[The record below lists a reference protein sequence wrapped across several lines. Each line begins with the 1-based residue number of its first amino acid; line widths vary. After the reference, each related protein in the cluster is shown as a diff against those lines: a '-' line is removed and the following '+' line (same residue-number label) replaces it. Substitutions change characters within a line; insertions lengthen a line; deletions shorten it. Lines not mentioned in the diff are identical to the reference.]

1 MNAAGGAPDGSKGAR
16 TRAAIITTA
25 LGAFRRDGYD
35 GATLAGIADELGIT
49 RSAVLHHFTSKAAL
63 LREVVE
69 PFVAQLDQLLDRI
82 EVLQPIPNR
91 TRRQLLTAVVDLVAA
106 NRDVAAMLTVD
117 RAVNAH
123 LDADL
128 QVADRAARFVAITV
142 GTEGSALAATRSL
155 AALGSIVRPLAAADD
170 LVDFDDPVTRR
181 LLVDSALAVLKLPLP
196 DAPMDVS
203 PGSAP
208 TPGRGGS

>member
-1 MNAAGGAPDGSKGAR
+1 MASGASDGTKGAR

-25 LGAFRRDGYD
+25 LRAFRRDGYD

-49 RSAVLHHFTSKAAL
+49 RSAVLHHFNSKAAL

-69 PFVAQLDQLLDRI
+69 PFVTQLDDLLDRI
-82 EVLQPIPNR
+82 EALQPIPNR
-91 TRRQLLTAVVDLVAA
+91 VRRRLLTEVVDLVAD

-123 LDADL
+123 LAPDL
-128 QVADRAARFVAITV
+128 QVADRASRFVAITV
-142 GTEGSALAATRSL
+142 GTEGSGLAATRSL
-155 AALGSIVRPLAAADD
+155 AALGSVVRPLAAADD
-170 LVDFDDPVTRR
+170 LVDFDDPATRR
-181 LLVDSALAVLKLPLP
+181 LLVDSALAVLKLPLT
-196 DAPMDVS
+196 VS

-208 TPGRGGS
+208 SRGRGGS

>member
-1 MNAAGGAPDGSKGAR
+1 MASGASGASGASDGTKGAR

-25 LGAFRRDGYD
+25 LRAFRRDGYD

-49 RSAVLHHFTSKAAL
+49 RSAVLHHFNSKAAL
-63 LREVVE
+63 LREIVE
-69 PFVAQLDQLLDRI
+69 PFVAQLDDLLDRI
-82 EVLQPIPNR
+82 EALQPIPNR
-91 TRRQLLTAVVDLVAA
+91 VRRRLLTEVVDLVAD

-123 LDADL
+123 LAPDL
-128 QVADRAARFVAITV
+128 QVADRASRFVAITV
-142 GTEGSALAATRSL
+142 GTEGSGLAATRSL
-155 AALGSIVRPLAAADD
+155 AALGSVVRPLAAADD

-196 DAPMDVS
+196 VS

-208 TPGRGGS
+208 SRGRGGS

>member
-1 MNAAGGAPDGSKGAR
+1 MASGASDGTKGAR

-25 LGAFRRDGYD
+25 LRAFRRDGYD
-35 GATLAGIADELGIT
+35 GATLAGLADELGIT
-49 RSAVLHHFTSKAAL
+49 RSAVLHHFNSKAAL

-69 PFVAQLDQLLDRI
+69 PFVTQLDDLLDRI
-82 EVLQPIPNR
+82 EALQPIPNR
-91 TRRQLLTAVVDLVAA
+91 VRRRLLTEVVDLVAD

-123 LDADL
+123 LAPDL
-128 QVADRAARFVAITV
+128 QVADRASRFVAITV
-142 GTEGSALAATRSL
+142 GTEGSGLAATRSL
-155 AALGSIVRPLAAADD
+155 AALGSVVRPLAAADD
-170 LVDFDDPVTRR
+170 LVDFDDPATRR

-196 DAPMDVS
+196 LS

-208 TPGRGGS
+208 SRGRGGS

>member
-1 MNAAGGAPDGSKGAR
+1 MASGASDGTKGTR
-16 TRAAIITTA
+16 TRAAILTSA

-63 LREVVE
+63 LREIVE
-69 PFVAQLDQLLDRI
+69 PFVTQLDDLLDRI

-91 TRRQLLTAVVDLVAA
+91 VRRRLLTEVVDLVAD

-128 QVADRAARFVAITV
+128 QVADRASRFVAITV
-142 GTEGSALAATRSL
+142 GTEGSSLAATRSL
-155 AALGSIVRPLAAADD
+155 AALGSVVRPLAAVDD
-170 LVDFDDPVTRR
+170 LVDFDDPATRR
-181 LLVDSALAVLKLPLP
+181 LLVDSALAVLKVPLP
-196 DAPMDVS
+196 VS
-203 PGSAP
+203 PRSAP
-208 TPGRGGS
+208 SRGRGGS

>member
-1 MNAAGGAPDGSKGAR
+1 MASGARVASGASDGTKGAR

-25 LGAFRRDGYD
+25 LRAFRRDGYD

-49 RSAVLHHFTSKAAL
+49 RSAVLHHFNSKAAL

-69 PFVAQLDQLLDRI
+69 PFVAQLDDLLDRI
-82 EVLQPIPNR
+82 EALQPIPNR
-91 TRRQLLTAVVDLVAA
+91 VRRRLLTEVVDLVAD

-123 LDADL
+123 LAPDL
-128 QVADRAARFVAITV
+128 QVADRASRFVAITV
-142 GTEGSALAATRSL
+142 GTEGSGLAATRSL
-155 AALGSIVRPLAAADD
+155 AALGSVVRPLAAADD
-170 LVDFDDPVTRR
+170 LVDFDDPATRR

-196 DAPMDVS
+196 VS

-208 TPGRGGS
+208 SRGRGGS

>member
-1 MNAAGGAPDGSKGAR
+1 MASGASDGTKGAR

-25 LGAFRRDGYD
+25 LRAFRRDGYD

-49 RSAVLHHFTSKAAL
+49 RSAVLHHFNSKAAL

-69 PFVAQLDQLLDRI
+69 PFVTQLDDLLDRI

-91 TRRQLLTAVVDLVAA
+91 VRRRLLTEVVDLVAD

-123 LDADL
+123 LAPDL
-128 QVADRAARFVAITV
+128 QVADRASRFVAITV
-142 GTEGSALAATRSL
+142 GTEGSSLAATRSL
-155 AALGSIVRPLAAADD
+155 AALGSVVRPLAAAGD
-170 LVDFDDPVTRR
+170 LVDFDDPATRR

-196 DAPMDVS
+196 VS

-208 TPGRGGS
+208 SRGRGGS

>member
-1 MNAAGGAPDGSKGAR
+1 MASGASGASDGTKGAR

-25 LGAFRRDGYD
+25 LRAFRRDGYD

-49 RSAVLHHFTSKAAL
+49 RSAVLHHFNSKAAL

-69 PFVAQLDQLLDRI
+69 PFVTQLDDLLDRI
-82 EVLQPIPNR
+82 EALQPIPNR
-91 TRRQLLTAVVDLVAA
+91 VRRRLLTEVVDLVAD

-123 LDADL
+123 LAPDL
-128 QVADRAARFVAITV
+128 QVADRASRFVAITV
-142 GTEGSALAATRSL
+142 GTEGSGLAATRSL
-155 AALGSIVRPLAAADD
+155 AALGSVVRPLAAADD

-196 DAPMDVS
+196 LS

-208 TPGRGGS
+208 SRGHGGS

>member
-1 MNAAGGAPDGSKGAR
+1 MASGASDGTKGAR

-25 LGAFRRDGYD
+25 LRAFRRDGYD

-49 RSAVLHHFTSKAAL
+49 RSAVLHHFNSKAAL

-69 PFVAQLDQLLDRI
+69 PFVTQLDDLLDRI
-82 EVLQPIPNR
+82 EALQPIPNR
-91 TRRQLLTAVVDLVAA
+91 VRRRLLTEVVDLVAD

-123 LDADL
+123 LAPDL
-128 QVADRAARFVAITV
+128 QVADRASRFVAITV
-142 GTEGSALAATRSL
+142 GTEGSGLAATRSL
-155 AALGSIVRPLAAADD
+155 AALGSVVRPLAAADD
-170 LVDFDDPVTRR
+170 LVDFDDPATRR

-196 DAPMDVS
+196 VS

-208 TPGRGGS
+208 SRGRGGS